1 MGDFGKSN
9 FKAKSNAKEISVWT
23 LGFSFFFNFFLQD
36 LNADGNS

>member
-23 LGFSFFFNFFLQD
+23 LGFSFFSPGFKRRWEFIV
-36 LNADGNS
+36 